1 VLCDLLDGRLEVN
14 MPIYEYRCLGCG
26 KVSSFFTRSLNV
38 TLEPVCS
45 YCRGRDMQRRM
56 SSFAMGKSAQSADQ
70 QYPASSGRP
79 PLEYYSDPRNIGRQ
93 VEESFKRYG
102 MEMPSS
108 VRSAIDAAREGEL
121 PKGLDT

>member
-1 VLCDLLDGRLEVN
+1 

-26 KVSSFFTRSLNV
+26 QVSSFFTRSLNA

-45 YCRGRDMQRRM
+45 YCQGRDMQRRM
-56 SSFAMGKSAQSADQ
+56 SSFAMGKSAQSVHQ
-70 QYPASSGRP
+70 QYPDSSGGP
-79 PLEYYSDPRNIGRQ
+79 SPDYYSDPRNIGRQ
-93 VEESFKRYG
+93 VEESFQRYG

-108 VRSAIDAAREGEL
+108 VRHTINAAREGEL